1 MNELIFHYPNKVIF
15 GNGVI
20 NRLASDCLGKGV
32 EKIFILGISPLKAKM
47 DQLINKLLGFNIQTK
62 IDYSIQDEPV
72 FQDIDDLLAKVRTFD
87 PDLVVGIGGGSV
99 LDTAKL
105 LAVLHKGSQTWEE
118 IIGVGL
124 VKKRNTKMVCI
135 PTTSGTGSEVSPNA
149 IFLDK
154 RDGGKKGVISPYL
167 VPDAAYIDPELTVG
181 IPAAITASTGV
192 DALTHCMEAYM
203 NKFAHPITDMYALE
217 GIRLIAKSLPKAC
230 ANGSDIEARNNVAL
244 GSLYG
249 GMCLG
254 PVNTAA
260 VHALAYPLGS
270 MFSIPHGL
278 ANALMLPYVM
288 EFNMEAAVERFAN
301 VACAMGVIRQSTDLL
316 TAHEGLKE
324 LREFL
329 KSCGISEGL
338 SSISIPVDSVNQMAD
353 EALKVQRLLK
363 NNLRE
368 VSYDDAVT
376 IYKSAF
382 DGF

>member
-1 MNELIFHYPNKVIF
+1 MFGKNKLIEMNELIFHYPNKVIF

-47 DQLINKLLGFNIQTK
+47 DQLTNKLLGFNIQTK

-270 MFSIPHGL
+270 MFGIAHGL
-278 ANALMLPYVM
+278 SNAVLLPAVMRFNIPEVSHVYAQVAAALGVPSEGSDVDRAYKGVEALEHLMD
-288 EFNMEAAVERFAN
+288 
-301 VACAMGVIRQSTDLL
+301 ACGIKRDLKVLGIRQEDVPEL
-316 TAHEGLKE
+316 AREGMKD
-324 LREFL
+324 R
-329 KSCGISEGL
+329 KS
-338 SSISIPVDSVNQMAD
+338 VV
-353 EALKVQRLLK
+353 
-363 NNLRE
+363 
-368 VSYDDAVT
+368 
-376 IYKSAF
+376 
-382 DGF
+382 